1 MDQDI
6 LVEEQGISLKDLF
19 LIVWKRRILLI
30 IFTIAGL
37 FLTLVVGLI
46 INAQSSKVSTIV
58 EFQWNGILSGS
69 YPDGQRFDYTNLFE
83 SSVLNQSLNETSLET
98 ISSNE
103 LRAAIQI
110 VPIIPNDVLQIIQ
123 ESLEKGV
130 QISYFASEFKIVVDN
145 GKLGVSVETGQ
156 ELLGHLIEN
165 FREDFERKY
174 IQRAVI
180 IDYTNV
186 NLEDYD
192 YIDSY
197 EILYSQIQLINNAVN
212 SVLPGANNF
221 VSTELGIGFGDI
233 TVRTNL
239 VGSIELATMS
249 SRINNYL
256 LSKDK
261 DLLITRY
268 TYEIELDQLGLDKE
282 NAVRSGLE
290 NLITNYV
297 GSTSTIIIPGLD
309 IGDQLDTDP
318 YLNTLYANLVATQ
331 RIIATYTNDIIYNQT
346 RITRLEGNDPLFIV
360 TPQKEAEEIEKV
372 EAAITRS
379 SLVLSG
385 IVEDLDI
392 LLTEYNHLVTTS
404 LVKPLV
410 APQYEPETSI
420 LIFAAVGIVLG
431 GGIGLVTVFILH
443 ARDESKKNKQS
454 RTA

>member
-1 MDQDI
+1 MNQEI
-6 LVEEQGISLKDLF
+6 IVEEQGMSLKELF
-19 LIVWKRRILLI
+19 LIVWKRRVLLV
-30 IFTIAGL
+30 IFTIAGFL
-37 FLTLVVGLI
+37 LTLIVGLL

-58 EFQWNGILSGS
+58 EFQWNGILNGL
-69 YPDGQRFDYTNLFE
+69 YPDGQRFDYSNLFE

-98 ISSNE
+98 ISSNK
-103 LRAAIQI
+103 LRGALSIS
-110 VPIIPNDVLQIIQ
+110 PIIPNDVLQIIQ
-123 ESLEKGV
+123 ENLEKGV
-130 QISYFASEFKIVVDN
+130 QISYFASEFKIVLNN

-156 ELLGHLIEN
+156 ELLNHIIEN

-180 IDYTNV
+180 IDYTNA

-197 EILYSQIQLINNAVN
+197 DILSAQIQLINNAVN
-212 SVLPGANNF
+212 SVLPQANNF
-221 VSTELGIGFGDI
+221 ISTELGIGFNDI

-239 VGSIELATMS
+239 VGSIELSTMS

-268 TYEIELDQLGLDKE
+268 TYAIELDQLELDKE
-282 NAVRSGLE
+282 NSIQNGLA
-290 NLITNYV
+290 NLISNYV

-309 IGDQLDTDP
+309 MGDQLDTDP

-331 RIIATYTNDIIYNQT
+331 RNIAAYTNDIIYNQT

-360 TPQKEAEEIEKV
+360 TPQKEAEEIVKV

-443 ARDESKKNKQS
+443 ARDESKKKKECL
-454 RTA
+454 AA

>member
-37 FLTLVVGLI
+37 FLTLVVGFI
-46 INAQSSKVSTIV
+46 VNAQSSKVSTIV
-58 EFQWNGILSGS
+58 EFQWNGILSGL
-69 YPDGQRFDYTNLFE
+69 YPDGQRVDYFNLFE
-83 SSVLNQSLNETSLET
+83 SSVLNQSLSDTSLDT
-98 ISSNE
+98 VSSNE
-103 LRAAIQI
+103 LREVLSIT
-110 VPIIPNDVLQIIQ
+110 PIIPDDVLELIQ
-123 ESLEKGV
+123 TNLENGI
-130 QISYFASEFKIVVDN
+130 QISYFASEFKIVLDN
-145 GKLGVSVETGQ
+145 GKLGISVETGQ
-156 ELLGHLIEN
+156 ELLNALIDN
-165 FREDFERKY
+165 FRKDFERKY
-174 IQRAVI
+174 IQRAVV
-180 IDYTNV
+180 IDYTNAD
-186 NLEDYD
+186 LEDYD

-197 EILYSQIQLINNAVN
+197 DILSSQIQLINNAVN
-212 SVLPGANNF
+212 AVLPAAINF

-233 TVRTNL
+233 QVRTDL
-239 VGSIELATMS
+239 VGSIELSTMS

-268 TYEIELDQLGLDKE
+268 TYEIELDQLELDKE
-282 NAVRSGLE
+282 NSVQDGLE
-290 NLITNYV
+290 DLIANYV

-331 RIIATYTNDIIYNQT
+331 RNIATYTNDIVYNQT
-346 RITRLEGNDPLFIV
+346 RITRLQGADPLFIV
-360 TPQKEAEEIEKV
+360 TPEKEAEEIAKV
-372 EAAITRS
+372 EASITRS
-379 SLVLSG
+379 SEILSG

-392 LLTEYNHLVTTS
+392 LLTEYNYLVTTS

-410 APQYEPETSI
+410 APQYEPEMSI
-420 LIFAAVGIVLG
+420 LIFGAIGIVLG

-443 ARDESKKNKQS
+443 ARDESKKKKES
-454 RTA
+454 LAA

>member
-1 MDQDI
+1 
-6 LVEEQGISLKDLF
+6 
-19 LIVWKRRILLI
+19 
-30 IFTIAGL
+30 
-37 FLTLVVGLI
+37 
-46 INAQSSKVSTIV
+46 
-58 EFQWNGILSGS
+58 
-69 YPDGQRFDYTNLFE
+69 
-83 SSVLNQSLNETSLET
+83 
-98 ISSNE
+98 
-103 LRAAIQI
+103 
-110 VPIIPNDVLQIIQ
+110 
-123 ESLEKGV
+123 LEKGV
-130 QISYFASEFKIVVDN
+130 QISYFASEFKIVLNN

-156 ELLGHLIEN
+156 ELLNHIIEN

-180 IDYTNV
+180 IDYTNA

-197 EILYSQIQLINNAVN
+197 DILSAQIQLINNAVN
-212 SVLPGANNF
+212 SVLPQANNF
-221 VSTELGIGFGDI
+221 ISTELGIGFNDI

-239 VGSIELATMS
+239 VGSIELSTMS

-268 TYEIELDQLGLDKE
+268 TYAIELDQLELDKE
-282 NAVRSGLE
+282 NSIQNGLA
-290 NLITNYV
+290 NLISNYV

-309 IGDQLDTDP
+309 MGDQLDTDP

-331 RIIATYTNDIIYNQT
+331 RNIAAYTNDIIYNQT

-360 TPQKEAEEIEKV
+360 TPQKEAEEIVKV

-443 ARDESKKNKQS
+443 ARDESKKKKECL
-454 RTA
+454 AA